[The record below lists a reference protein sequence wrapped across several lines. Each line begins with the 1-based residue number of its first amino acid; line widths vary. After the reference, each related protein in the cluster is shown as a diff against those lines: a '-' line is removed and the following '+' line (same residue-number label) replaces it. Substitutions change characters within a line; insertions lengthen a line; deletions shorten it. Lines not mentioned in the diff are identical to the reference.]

1 MVSSRFTTAVALLSA
16 AASSLAAPQPR
27 PLGHISTHG
36 KRAIAADGASI
47 ESYHPLA
54 TYESFGDGL
63 QLESLLAAQTND
75 PSSLASAASTF
86 LQTRLNIDQGSY
98 QATHSA
104 VTDTVTHVYLKQVIN
119 GIPVVNGVANVALK
133 SGAKVASYGANFV
146 KPSHVSSA
154 TPSITVDQALAAA
167 EKQLSA
173 TRVADAPT
181 STEYFLT
188 AQNEAVLVH
197 VVQVQTANV
206 ANWFQAYVDAATGSV
221 IGQVDFVAHASYKVL
236 PIQKQDPREGLE
248 LLVDPED
255 LTASPSG
262 WVIGGVTAGNNA
274 VAYKGATSA
283 TGAQSSSGVF
293 DYTYDDTKAPT
304 DTTNVAA
311 AKVNSFY
318 VVNTIHDVAYKY
330 GFTEKTFNFQ
340 NDNGSNGGKGNDR
353 VTISVQDSGGTD
365 NANFATPPDGQSG
378 HMNMYIWDITNP
390 KRDGDLENDIVSH
403 EMTHGITNRMTGGGT
418 GACLSTTEA
427 GGMGEGW
434 SDTMAFWLEQ
444 KDGGATKDFTLGTYV
459 YNKNIRTHPYSTSKT
474 TNPLTYAS
482 VATLNEVH
490 NIGEV
495 WANILLNVYS
505 PLVEAHGWSA
515 TARTDPTGSEGNV
528 VFLHLFLDALLL
540 QPCSPTM
547 LTARD
552 AWIQADANRY
562 AGANKCLLW
571 KAFASRGLGQK
582 AANHKDDATIPSD
595 CGGTGSTTVAPTTTK
610 ASTTAAPTTTSK
622 TTVASTTK
630 ASTTSTTPT
639 KTPTPTPTPTNP
651 PTDPDCP
658 WWWPFC

>member
-16 AASSLAAPQPR
+16 ATSTLAVPQPKAS
-27 PLGHISTHG
+27 GHISTHG
-36 KRAIAADGASI
+36 KRAIAADTGASI

-63 QLESLLAAQTND
+63 QLETLLAAHSND
-75 PSSLASAASTF
+75 LNNVASAATTF
-86 LQTRLNIDQGSY
+86 LHTRLNVDQGSY
-98 QATHSA
+98 QATHTA

-119 GIPVVNGVANVALK
+119 GTPVVNGVANVAMK
-133 SGAKVASYGANFV
+133 SGSKVASFGANFV
-146 KPSHVSSA
+146 KPTRVASV
-154 TPSITVDQALAAA
+154 TPGITVDQAIAAA
-167 EKQLSA
+167 EKQLGA

-181 STEYFLT
+181 SIEYFLT
-188 AQNEAVLVH
+188 PQNEAVLVH

-206 ANWFQAYVDAATGSV
+206 ANWFQAYVDASTGTV
-221 IGQVDFVAHASYKVL
+221 VGQVDFVAHASYKVL
-236 PIQKQDPREGLE
+236 PIQKQDPTEGLE
-248 LLVDPED
+248 LLVDPEN

-262 WVIGGVTAGNNA
+262 WVVGGVTAGNNA
-274 VAYKGATSA
+274 VAYKGSTSS

-304 DTTNVAA
+304 DATNVAA

-318 VVNTIHDVAYKY
+318 VVNTIHDIAYLY
-330 GFTEKTFNFQ
+330 GFTEQTFNFQ
-340 NDNGSNGGKGNDR
+340 NDNGSKGGKGNDR

-390 KRDGDLENDIVSH
+390 KRDGDLENDIISH

-418 GACLSTTEA
+418 GACLSSTEA

-434 SDTMAFWLEQ
+434 SDAMAFWLEQ
-444 KDGGATKDFTLGTYV
+444 KSGGATKDFTLGTYV
-459 YNKNIRTHPYSTSKT
+459 YKKNIRTHPYSTSKT

-482 VATLNEVH
+482 VGSLNEVH

-495 WANILLNVYS
+495 WANILLNVYD
-505 PLVEAHGWSA
+505 PLVQTYGWSA

-540 QPCSPTM
+540 QPCNPTM

-562 AGANKCLLW
+562 GGANKCLLW

-595 CGGTGSTTVAPTTTK
+595 CGGSGS
-610 ASTTAAPTTTSK
+610 

-630 ASTTSTTPT
+630 ASTTVASTTPSQTTVVSTTKTTSTPT
-639 KTPTPTPTPTNP
+639 KTPTPTPTPTDP

-658 WWWPFC
+658 WWWPFCW